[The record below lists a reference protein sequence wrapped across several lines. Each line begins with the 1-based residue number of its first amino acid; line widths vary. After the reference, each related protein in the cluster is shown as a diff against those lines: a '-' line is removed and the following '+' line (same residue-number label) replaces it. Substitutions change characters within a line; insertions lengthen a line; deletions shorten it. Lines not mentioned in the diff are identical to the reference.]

1 MKGET
6 VFCGRCGRTMRMS
19 KISIDTS
26 GSNFKLTLSGIPVYA
41 CDNCRSS
48 LHFLER
54 GPSPEDIAATAL
66 TALDR
71 LTPSLFG
78 APIHTP
84 NQCCKCRA
92 DLAMSAKLEVG
103 IVQTSERLDKGTH
116 VLVVRYRG
124 PVVACPNCGTVHP
137 VISPVTY
144 HEVFAGIRKD
154 GAIYIKNRL

>member
-6 VFCGRCGRTMRMS
+6 VFCERCGHVMRTS

-48 LHFLER
+48 LHFIER
-54 GPSPEDIAATAL
+54 GPSPEDVAAAAL
-66 TALDR
+66 KALDR
-71 LTPSLFG
+71 LTPSLYG
-78 APIHTP
+78 SPLHSP
-84 NQCCKCRA
+84 NQCSKCRA
-92 DLAMSAKLEVG
+92 DLVKSGERKDG
-103 IVQTSERLDKGTH
+103 IVQTSERLEKSTH
-116 VLVVRYRG
+116 VLVVRFHG
-124 PVVACPNCGTVHP
+124 PVVECPDCGTVHP
-137 VISPVTY
+137 VLSPVMY